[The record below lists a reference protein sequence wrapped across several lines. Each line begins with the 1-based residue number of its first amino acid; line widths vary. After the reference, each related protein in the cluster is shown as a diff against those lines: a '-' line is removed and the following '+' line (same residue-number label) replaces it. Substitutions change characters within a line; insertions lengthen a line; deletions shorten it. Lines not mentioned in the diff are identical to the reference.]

1 MKILVIKAFA
11 SDERYYIENK
21 ISMVYAISKETGEI
35 VAICYKDI
43 RTKRCV
49 AYIDMIFRIIYI
61 ESGEFF
67 SDIHSITKEFPS
79 YGVCFCDSITCKKDI
94 KLVSYKPFDEG
105 L

>member
-67 SDIHSITKEFPS
+67 SDMYQLTKEFPS
-79 YGVCFCDSITCKKDI
+79 FGICKCDVLKCKKDM
-94 KLVSYKPFDEG
+94 KLVRYRCFG
-105 L
+105 G